1 MNEARMT
8 RRRVLQLSAIA
19 LGGALTACA
28 PAATPAAPSEA
39 AVSPE
44 ATTAP
49 AAAAGERPVV
59 TIFVGMGTGTAPEQ
73 QEVQN
78 GLAAEWNASGS
89 DIKVEYMYVPHD
101 ESRTKWAAMMAAG
114 TPPAINMPSG
124 VEQTGRFQDTN
135 LDIGPYLERDQY
147 DLSDFGDLIPEV
159 GKYGGV
165 TYGIVMGVYP
175 SVLYYNED
183 LFDQAEVDY
192 PTHDWS
198 VSDWNYDGMVEMAQ
212 KLSLDGSGRNSAEEG
227 FDPEDQSQWGYDEL
241 QCGVSINALAQ
252 SWGADN
258 MGWSDDF
265 RTLYFNQQ
273 AWVDRLQWVSD
284 AIWKWYLMPSAQQSA
299 AAAPGFDSGKLGI
312 DQCHSWMMGE
322 FAELPFRWNVGAIP
336 VGPTGLRVAQSD
348 VDGFLICNQ
357 FADLD
362 GAWEVAKWM
371 MEPDQ
376 MLRLNL
382 TWGALPPRA
391 SLQERYMEEMSSKF
405 PNLDLQV
412 FFDSLDYIDIPN
424 HETYIPRYG
433 EVWDAYYAGLDRII
447 TGEEKSAQVVLD
459 DVQATVQGYLDEHWA
474 QQS

>member
-1 MNEARMT
+1 MNRTTLT
-8 RRRVLQLSAIA
+8 RRRVLQLSGLAFAGTITA
-19 LGGALTACA
+19 ACA
-28 PAATPAAPSEA
+28 QATPAPEA
-39 AVSPE
+39 AAIPAV
-44 ATTAP
+44 TTQP
-49 AAAAGERPVV
+49 AAAGAERPVV

-78 GLAAEWNASGS
+78 GLAAEWNASGT
-89 DIKVEYMYVPHD
+89 DIKVEHMYVPHD

-124 VEQTGRFQDTN
+124 VEQAGRFQDTN

-147 DLSDFGDLIPEV
+147 DLSDFGDLIPEI
-159 GKYGGV
+159 GKYGGI
-165 TYGIVMGVYP
+165 TYGVVMGVYP
-175 SVLYYNED
+175 SFLYYNED

-192 PTHDWS
+192 PTHDWA

-212 KLSLDGSGRNSAEEG
+212 KLSLDGSDLSSTQEG
-227 FDPEDQSQWGYDEL
+227 FSPEDQSQWGYDEL

-252 SWGADN
+252 SWGAEN

-284 AIWKWYLMPSAQQSA
+284 AIWKWYIMPSAQQSA

-322 FAELPFRWNVGAIP
+322 FAELPFRWNVAAIP
-336 VGPTGLRVAQSD
+336 FGPAGKRVAQCD

-362 GAWEVAKWM
+362 AAWEVAKWM

-376 MLRLNL
+376 MIRLNL

-391 SLQERYMEEMSSKF
+391 SLQERYMEEMASKF
-405 PNLDLQV
+405 PNLDMQV
-412 FFDSLDYIDIPN
+412 LFDSLGSIDVPN
-424 HETYIPRYG
+424 HETYLPRYG
-433 EVWDAYYAGLDRII
+433 EVWDAYYAGLDRIV
-447 TGEEKSAQVVLD
+447 TGDEKSAQVVLD
-459 DVQATVQGYLDEHWA
+459 EVQATVQGYLDEHWA